1 MISEDKLYDLLDEL
15 VLRELCE
22 ISKLVSDFEIPDFI
36 KNIIQDKIKDSYLN
50 GYGASIDNKV
60 KMISKKG

>member
-15 VLRELCE
+15 DLRELCE

-36 KNIIQDKIKDSYLN
+36 KNIIQDKIKETYMCD
-50 GYGASIDNKV
+50 YGTPIEGNAKIKR
-60 KMISKKG
+60 G